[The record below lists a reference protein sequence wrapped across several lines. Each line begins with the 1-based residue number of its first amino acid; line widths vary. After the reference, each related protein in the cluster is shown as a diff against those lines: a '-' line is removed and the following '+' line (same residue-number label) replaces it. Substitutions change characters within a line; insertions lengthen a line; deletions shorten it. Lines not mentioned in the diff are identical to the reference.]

1 MGCMGY
7 MGCMGCMGCMAVGYM
22 GCRPWLAVPQ
32 VESKVTLALG
42 GIAVVLGAVVA
53 AMGFLALL
61 GLPSSLIILEVVPFL
76 VLAVGADN
84 IFIFVQEYQVWHPW
98 VLRGRGV
105 GIVCA
110 IGCWGPLGWRAL
122 GCTHGCWGPY
132 GVEGIGVHPWMPGS
146 LGLGGRWVPLGAWG
160 PFGLEDIG
168 VHPWVSGSL
177 WGECTLGCTHRYQ
190 DPLGLGGHWVH
201 PWVLKTPLGW
211 VGIGFLWALGV
222 P

>member
-110 IGCWGPLGWRAL
+110 IGCWGP
-122 GCTHGCWGPY
+122 Y
-132 GVEGIGVHPWMPGS
+132 GVEGIG
-146 LGLGGRWVPLGAWG
+146 
-160 PFGLEDIG
+160 
-168 VHPWVSGSL
+168 
-177 WGECTLGCTHRYQ
+177 
-190 DPLGLGGHWVH
+190 
-201 PWVLKTPLGW
+201 
-211 VGIGFLWALGV
+211 FLWVLGV